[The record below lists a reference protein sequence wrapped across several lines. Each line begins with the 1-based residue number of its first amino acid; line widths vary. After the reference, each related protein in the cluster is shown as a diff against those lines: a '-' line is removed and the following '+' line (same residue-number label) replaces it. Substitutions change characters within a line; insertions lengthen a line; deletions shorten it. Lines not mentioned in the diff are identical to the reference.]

1 MVTLLIILELVCWE
15 KKNKKGSKPLCQ
27 VQQELSVL
35 LEGSYILDN
44 CDDAKNKINFL
55 GIKEIG
61 FIDINDIPGNQLF
74 DLNMVHQQQM
84 AYTKRK
90 KLKFLLLSFLYMAI
104 FKYNAKKKK
113 LKQQQIGRLGT
124 TQSSRTDA
132 CNCIQCK
139 KKKKEKRRNQS
150 FPFK

>member
-104 FKYNAKKKK
+104 FKYNAKKK
-113 LKQQQIGRLGT
+113 
-124 TQSSRTDA
+124 
-132 CNCIQCK
+132 N
-139 KKKKEKRRNQS
+139 
-150 FPFK
+150 